1 MREQTDERIER
12 GEPTRRPRQPW
23 GARILAPLAFFA
35 AATALVLVVN
45 RALDGG
51 SEAATTTPPPA
62 AVATETS
69 ATGTATDGEN
79 VPRRDRQFHRI
90 RPGDTLEAVANR
102 YETTVDDLLRL
113 NPNIEPN
120 NLSPGQRIRV
130 R

>member
-1 MREQTDERIER
+1 MDGSEERE
-12 GEPTRRPRQPW
+12 RPRGSWAP
-23 GARILAPLAFFA
+23 RIVAPLVFFA
-35 AATALVLVVN
+35 AATILVVLVN
-45 RALDGG
+45 SALDRG
-51 SEAATTTPPPA
+51 SEEANPTPPPPS
-62 AVATETS
+62 VATGPTV
-69 ATGTATDGEN
+69 TGENPDGEN
-79 VPRRDRQFHRI
+79 VPPRQRQFHRI

>member
-1 MREQTDERIER
+1 MDGPTGDRTERD
-12 GEPTRRPRQPW
+12 RPRVSTW
-23 GARILAPLAFFA
+23 GPRLLAPLAFFA
-35 AATALVLVVN
+35 AATILVVLVN

-51 SEAATTTPPPA
+51 TEAATNPPPPA
-62 AVATETS
+62 SVATGTS
-69 ATGTATDGEN
+69 ATGTNGDAET
-79 VPRRDRQFHRI
+79 VPRRQRQFHRI

-120 NLSPGQRIRV
+120 NLSPGQRVRV